1 VVARKAYRIIL
12 TGDREDLYSRVPSEN
27 PRDGVPLEWVQ
38 VPVLEFEKIPV
49 EKEVLLEAVDKDKP
63 FEWVM
68 FTSSRAVRFFR
79 EELDRH
85 GLQLPAYTQV
95 ACIGEQ
101 TARVAAEYGFQPDFF
116 PKEAGSEK
124 FLDGFEQMWAENS
137 RKPRI
142 LLPMAESGRA
152 TVRERLTDIGCCVLW
167 IPLYRTKGR
176 EDMTGMMNQSEL
188 SDAELVLFT
197 SPSSVDAF
205 LATYSLPDGI
215 KIGAIGSYTAASLEK
230 RGIAHI
236 RTLPEADFRKIDEL
250 LC

>member
-1 VVARKAYRIIL
+1 MSAKKAYRIIL
-12 TGDREDLYSRVPSEN
+12 TGDRDDLYSRVPLEN

-38 VPVLEFEKIPV
+38 VPVLEFEKLPI
-49 EKEVLLEAVDKDKP
+49 EKEVLKEAVDNP
-63 FEWVM
+63 FEWVL
-68 FTSSRAVRFFR
+68 FTSSRAVKFFR
-79 EELDRH
+79 EEMDRH
-85 GLQLPAYTQV
+85 GFKMPPYTQV

-101 TARVAAEYGFQPDFF
+101 TARVAAEYGFRPDFY
-116 PKEAGSEK
+116 PTQAGSEA

-167 IPLYRTKGR
+167 IPMYRTKGR
-176 EDMTGMMNQSEL
+176 TDADQLLQSKDL
-188 SDAELVLFT
+188 NDAELVLFT

-205 LATYSLPDGI
+205 LSSFSLPPGI
-215 KIGAIGSYTAASLEK
+215 RIGAIGSYTEASLKK
-230 RGIAHI
+230 RGLQDI

>member
-1 VVARKAYRIIL
+1 MVAKRAYRIIL
-12 TGDREDLYSRVPSEN
+12 TGEREDLYSRVPLEN

-38 VPVLEFEKIPV
+38 VPVLDFEKIPV
-49 EKEVLLEAVDKDKP
+49 DKEVLKQAVDNP
-63 FEWVM
+63 FEWVL
-68 FTSSRAVRFFR
+68 FTSSRAVKFFR

-85 GLQLPAYTQV
+85 GLKMPEYTQV

-101 TARVAAEYGFQPDFF
+101 TARVAAEYGFQPDFY

-137 RKPRI
+137 RIPRI

-152 TVRERLTDIGCCVLW
+152 TVRDRLTDLGCCVLW
-167 IPLYRTKGR
+167 IPLYRTKSRENAGR
-176 EDMTGMMNQSEL
+176 FLPEQDL
-188 SDAELVLFT
+188 KDAELVLFT

-205 LATYSLPDGI
+205 LSTFSLPSGI
-215 KIGAIGSYTAASLEK
+215 KIGAIGGYTAASLEK
-230 RGIAHI
+230 RGIHDI